1 MVHFPFKDIKC
12 SKLRQWLSFHFK
24 LTATLCAISSHTEL
38 QDYKLEKKFG
48 NTEKHV
54 VEGFLNHFSV
64 G

>member
-1 MVHFPFKDIKC
+1 VPF
-12 SKLRQWLSFHFK
+12 LPTLSFQDY
-24 LTATLCAISSHTEL
+24 EL
-38 QDYKLEKKFG
+38 QKKFG